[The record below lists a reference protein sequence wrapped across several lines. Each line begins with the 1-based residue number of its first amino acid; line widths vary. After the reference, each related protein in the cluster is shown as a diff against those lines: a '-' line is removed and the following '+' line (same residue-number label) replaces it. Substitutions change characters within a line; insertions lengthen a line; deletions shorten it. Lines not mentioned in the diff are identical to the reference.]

1 MKDIRYENDVLITL
15 YRMMR
20 LFHLDVEEKSH
31 ITPLEFQVGMS
42 LCDYEKEKKETPI
55 TARELANRVH
65 IAPSSLT
72 RVLNKLE
79 KQNYI
84 HRTIPNENRRVVLI
98 TLSDEAR
105 KIFHKMHQVLL
116 SYMHEMMERLGKE
129 DTSSFI
135 ALLQKFK
142 KVLEEVKKER
152 KARSL
157 CCN

>member
-1 MKDIRYENDVLITL
+1 MKDIRYENDVFITL
-15 YRMMR
+15 YRIMR
-20 LFHLDVEEKSH
+20 LFHFDLGEKHNITSLD
-31 ITPLEFQVGMS
+31 FQVGMS
-42 LCDYEKEKKETPI
+42 LCDYEKEKRESPI
-55 TARELANRVH
+55 TARELADRVH

-84 HRTIPNENRRVVLI
+84 HRIVPSENRRIVLI
-98 TLSDEAR
+98 TLSSKAR
-105 KIFHKMHQVLL
+105 KVFQEMHQVLL
-116 SYMHEMMERLGKE
+116 SYMHEMITRLGKE

-152 KARSL
+152 QAHSL

>member
-1 MKDIRYENDVLITL
+1 MKDIGYENDVLILL

-20 LFHLDVEEKSH
+20 LFHLDIGEKNN
-31 ITPLEFQVGMS
+31 ITPLEFQVGMI
-42 LCDYEKEKKETPI
+42 LCDDEKEKKEAPI
-55 TARELANRVH
+55 TASELASRVH

-72 RVLNKLE
+72 RILNKLE

-84 HRTIPNENRRVVLI
+84 HRTIPSENRRIVLI
-98 TLSDEAR
+98 TLSEEAR
-105 KIFHKMHQVLL
+105 KEFHKMHQVLL
-116 SYMHEMMERLGKE
+116 SYMREMMNRLGKE

-135 ALLQKFK
+135 CLLQKFR